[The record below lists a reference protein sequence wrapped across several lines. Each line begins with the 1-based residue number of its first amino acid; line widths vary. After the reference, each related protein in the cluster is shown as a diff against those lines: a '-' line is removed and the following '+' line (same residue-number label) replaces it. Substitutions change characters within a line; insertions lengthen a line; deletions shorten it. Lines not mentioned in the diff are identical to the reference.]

1 MVALQQQRTLAPA
14 IVVEDLVVAYERH
27 PAVHHLSGSFP
38 AGGLTALVGPNGGGK
53 STLLKALAGVLP
65 VSSGRLDLDGLRRR
79 DIAYLPQHAEIDRT
93 IPLSVLDLVC
103 VGFLPRAGLFGGIGR
118 AMRAEAQRALQLVGL
133 GGFENRLIDGMSI
146 GQFQRALFARVLV
159 QDARVIL
166 LDEPFN
172 ALDARTIAD
181 LLALLRRWHAEK
193 RTVIAVLHDFEMV
206 RQHFPDA
213 VYLARRLIA
222 WGKIDDVLTPE
233 NQLAARQMAESWDED
248 AALCLPHE
256 HPSSDHGHH
265 HHGHDHKHDH
275 DHTHAA

>member
-1 MVALQQQRTLAPA
+1 MVALQQHRNPAPA

-79 DIAYLPQHAEIDRT
+79 DIAYLPQHAEIDRS

-103 VGFLPRAGLFGGIGR
+103 VGFLPRAGLFGGITR
-118 AMRAEAQRALQLVGL
+118 AMRTEAQRALQLVGL

-159 QDARVIL
+159 QDARMIL
-166 LDEPFN
+166 LDEPFAAIDAATTN
-172 ALDARTIAD
+172 DLVALMLRWHEEGRSVIVVSHDLELVRRACPETL
-181 LLALLRRWHAEK
+181 LLAREP
-193 RTVIAVLHDFEMV
+193 V
-206 RQHFPDA
+206 
-213 VYLARRLIA
+213 A
-222 WGKIDDVLTPE
+222 WGATNQVLTPE
-233 NQLAARQMAESWDED
+233 LLAQARRRSEAWDES
-248 AALCLPHE
+248 AGACELSVERHV
-256 HPSSDHGHH
+256 HP
-265 HHGHDHKHDH
+265 
-275 DHTHAA
+275 